1 MALRGLVVVGFAG
14 GISLLSG
21 SAAHAADPHGTG
33 APDSTGPVANLITG
47 PGGHG
52 IDDILE
58 IGSSRPVTWLLT
70 PSDATSIA
78 RTDGAPVITRQA
90 DATTQVA
97 DRLGSGHGPVQPE
110 RAPLTEYP
118 GLGLPTGTSTG
129 GSVSHHPGAVAVA
142 VAPSAVA
149 GIPEA
154 SRRML
159 SADQV
164 GVLRL
169 VAEAPT
175 VSPD

>member
-1 MALRGLVVVGFAG
+1 
-14 GISLLSG
+14 
-21 SAAHAADPHGTG
+21 
-33 APDSTGPVANLITG
+33 
-47 PGGHG
+47 
-52 IDDILE
+52 
-58 IGSSRPVTWLLT
+58 
-70 PSDATSIA
+70 
-78 RTDGAPVITRQA
+78 
-90 DATTQVA
+90 
-97 DRLGSGHGPVQPE
+97 
-110 RAPLTEYP
+110 
-118 GLGLPTGTSTG
+118 
-129 GSVSHHPGAVAVA
+129 VSHHPGAVAVA